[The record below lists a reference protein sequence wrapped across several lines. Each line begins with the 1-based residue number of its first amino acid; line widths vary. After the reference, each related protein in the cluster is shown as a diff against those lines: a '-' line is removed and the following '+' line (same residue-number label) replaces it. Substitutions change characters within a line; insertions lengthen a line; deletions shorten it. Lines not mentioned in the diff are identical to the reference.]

1 MRSLKLSTY
10 LPLDDNIYFHKV
22 VGVVIVVHSV
32 VHTLAH
38 LANLCEWNR
47 EQTNR
52 TLINNECTNMY
63 KQIVTTRENN

>member
-38 LANLCEWNR
+38 LANLCE
-47 EQTNR
+47 
-52 TLINNECTNMY
+52 
-63 KQIVTTRENN
+63 